1 MSSKLGA
8 PGYIL
13 YVPQVPAHAQQH
25 HFQQGGNAFFQ
36 QPTIRKR
43 KNEPGQMHRDKA
55 LWS

>member
-8 PGYIL
+8 PGYLL

-43 KNEPGQMHRDKA
+43 KNEPGQMDNDKA
-55 LWS
+55 L

>member
-8 PGYIL
+8 AGYLL

-25 HFQQGGNAFFQ
+25 HFQLGGNAFFQ

-43 KNEPGQMHRDKA
+43 KKEPGQMDRDKA
-55 LWS
+55 L